1 MAFANINGVLCV
13 PRLWVEVAVN
23 VFQPT
28 NERDSAS
35 QPSMC
40 LQVSTAPL
48 PACLPQFSPLT
59 SYFFRF
65 RHRPVAARMAHPGS
79 LPPNGRAPQQQVV
92 DPFADWESMFESGEL
107 DASLK
112 NLDLSKPP
120 PPLPGQQAAMPPRV
134 ILQEQEEG
142 RSEYQ
147 PPEPK
152 MTIMK
157 RPDSSSSSNAKA
169 AADLKHKKSQQ
180 KSLKQREQEYAEAR
194 QRILGSLGAAE
205 EAKQQQQQQQQ
216 TPQQHQQHVRVV
228 AAPSVKQGGRG
239 GMRGVP
245 IHGPRYP
252 ETATAPP
259 PSNPIPSMP
268 PSRPVAPYSAQR
280 QFRVPPPHI
289 VSIGGPSPLEIATR
303 SPRGPPPEGGRGFP
317 PTRR

>member
-1 MAFANINGVLCV
+1 
-13 PRLWVEVAVN
+13 
-23 VFQPT
+23 
-28 NERDSAS
+28 
-35 QPSMC
+35 
-40 LQVSTAPL
+40 
-48 PACLPQFSPLT
+48 
-59 SYFFRF
+59 
-65 RHRPVAARMAHPGS
+65 
-79 LPPNGRAPQQQVV
+79 
-92 DPFADWESMFESGEL
+92 MFESGEL

-205 EAKQQQQQQQQ
+205 EAQQ
-216 TPQQHQQHVRVV
+216 QQHVRVV
-228 AAPSVKQGGRG
+228 AAPSVKMGGRG

-245 IHGPRYP
+245 NHGPPRYP
-252 ETATAPP
+252 ETVL
-259 PSNPIPSMP
+259 PSNPIPNMP

-280 QFRVPPPHI
+280 QFRVPPP
-289 VSIGGPSPLEIATR
+289 
-303 SPRGPPPEGGRGFP
+303 
-317 PTRR
+317 

>member
-1 MAFANINGVLCV
+1 M
-13 PRLWVEVAVN
+13 AVN
-23 VFQPT
+23 VSRPT
-28 NERDSAS
+28 NEKDSAS

-59 SYFFRF
+59 SHFFSF

-120 PPLPGQQAAMPPRV
+120 PPLPGQQTAMPPRV

-157 RPDSSSSSNAKA
+157 RPDSSSSSSNAKA
-169 AADLKHKKSQQ
+169 AADLKQKKSQQ

-205 EAKQQQQQQQQ
+205 EAKQQQQQTQ
-216 TPQQHQQHVRVV
+216 TPQQQQHVRVV
-228 AAPSVKQGGRG
+228 AAPPVKMGGRG
-239 GMRGVP
+239 GMRAVP
-245 IHGPRYP
+245 NQGPRYP
-252 ETATAPP
+252 ETVTAL
-259 PSNPIPSMP
+259 PSNPIPTMP

-303 SPRGPPPEGGRGFP
+303 APRGPPPEGGRGFP

>member
-1 MAFANINGVLCV
+1 MCSLAEGSDGGQFVPTREILLVNLPCV
-13 PRLWVEVAVN
+13 CKCQLHP
-23 VFQPT
+23 
-28 NERDSAS
+28 
-35 QPSMC
+35 C
-40 LQVSTAPL
+40 L
-48 PACLPQFSPLT
+48 PACPNFHLIQPSFS
-59 SYFFRF
+59 SFRQ
-65 RHRPVAARMAHPGS
+65 RPVATRMAHPGS
-79 LPPNGRAPQQQVV
+79 LPPNGRAPQQQMV

-120 PPLPGQQAAMPPRV
+120 PPLPGQQAAVPPRV

-157 RPDSSSSSNAKA
+157 RPDSSSSTSNAKA
-169 AADLKHKKSQQ
+169 AAELKQKKSQQ

-205 EAKQQQQQQQQ
+205 EAKQQQQQQS
-216 TPQQHQQHVRVV
+216 PQQQHMRVV
-228 AAPSVKQGGRG
+228 AAPPVRMAGRG
-239 GMRGVP
+239 GMRGAP
-245 IHGPRYP
+245 NHGPRYP
-252 ETATAPP
+252 ESVSVAPILT
-259 PSNPIPSMP
+259 SNPIPSMP

-289 VSIGGPSPLEIATR
+289 VSVGGPTSPLEIATR
-303 SPRGPPPEGGRGFP
+303 APRGPPPEGGRGFP
-317 PTRR
+317 PSRR

>member
-1 MAFANINGVLCV
+1 MEAD
-13 PRLWVEVAVN
+13 
-23 VFQPT
+23 VFLAQS
-28 NERDSAS
+28 ERDSAS

-40 LQVSTAPL
+40 LQVSTQPR
-48 PACLPQFSPLT
+48 ACLPVLIFT
-59 SYFFRF
+59 SHHIFFF
-65 RHRPVAARMAHPGS
+65 QTKPPACKMAHPGS

-120 PPLPGQQAAMPPRV
+120 PPLPGQQPLMQPRV
-134 ILQEQEEG
+134 ILQDQEDS

-169 AADLKHKKSQQ
+169 AAELKQKKSQQ

-194 QRILGSLGAAE
+194 QRILGSLADE
-205 EAKQQQQQQQQ
+205 EPKQPQPVPQQQQQQ
-216 TPQQHQQHVRVV
+216 HVRV
-228 AAPSVKQGGRG
+228 AAPPPAKVVGGRG
-239 GMRGVP
+239 GGMIRGAP
-245 IHGPRYP
+245 NHHHGGPPRYP
-252 ETATAPP
+252 ETVVSPLPP
-259 PSNPIPSMP
+259 PSNPYPHTMP

-289 VSIGGPSPLEIATR
+289 VSVVGPPTSLEIATR
-303 SPRGPPPEGGRGFP
+303 APRGPPPEGGRGFP
-317 PTRR
+317 PSRR

>member
-1 MAFANINGVLCV
+1 
-13 PRLWVEVAVN
+13 
-23 VFQPT
+23 
-28 NERDSAS
+28 
-35 QPSMC
+35 
-40 LQVSTAPL
+40 
-48 PACLPQFSPLT
+48 
-59 SYFFRF
+59 
-65 RHRPVAARMAHPGS
+65 MAHPGS

-157 RPDSSSSSNAKA
+157 RPDSSSSSSNAKA
-169 AADLKHKKSQQ
+169 AADLKQKKSQQ

-205 EAKQQQQQQQQ
+205 EAKQQQQQPQ
-216 TPQQHQQHVRVV
+216 TPQQQQHVRVV
-228 AAPSVKQGGRG
+228 AAPPVKMGGRG
-239 GMRGVP
+239 GMRAVP
-245 IHGPRYP
+245 NQGPRYP
-252 ETATAPP
+252 ETVTAL
-259 PSNPIPSMP
+259 PSNPIPTMP

-303 SPRGPPPEGGRGFP
+303 APRGPPPEGGRGFP